1 MMNKGAG
8 GVKHIA
14 LLFILETIAGNL
26 FLPEASSVV
35 SSLPDIVK

>member
-1 MMNKGAG
+1 MNKGAG

-14 LLFILETIAGNL
+14 LLFIPETIAGNL
-26 FLPEASSVV
+26 FLPEASSIG